1 MKVFKF
7 CPQCS
12 SDQLYLSKPFVL
24 VCPKCKFQYFINPVA
39 AVAGLIKN
47 SNGDLLMVRRAQ
59 DPQLGMLDLPGGFVE
74 VGESAEEALS
84 REIREELNLEVDAC
98 HFIKSHP
105 NEYEYNGVTY
115 FPLDLFFEC
124 DVKSFENIILQDEL
138 SEFYF
143 IPIQQLDIN
152 LVGFDS
158 VKSVLSWYKDRSC
171 N

>member
-1 MKVFKF
+1 
-7 CPQCS
+7 
-12 SDQLYLSKPFVL
+12 
-24 VCPKCKFQYFINPVA
+24 
-39 AVAGLIKN
+39 
-47 SNGDLLMVRRAQ
+47 MVRRAQ